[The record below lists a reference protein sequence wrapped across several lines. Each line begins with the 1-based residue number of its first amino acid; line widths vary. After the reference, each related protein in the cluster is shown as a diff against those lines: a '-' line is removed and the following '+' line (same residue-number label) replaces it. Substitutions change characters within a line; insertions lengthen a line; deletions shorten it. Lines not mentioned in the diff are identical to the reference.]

1 MFRMLL
7 KDTKAAVNLISLIS
21 KIKRR
26 IVGMK
31 RMKNLESRKTMMK
44 KRKKNSAIRLS
55 QLRRLS

>member
-1 MFRMLL
+1 MLL
-7 KDTKAAVNLISLIS
+7 KDTKAAGNLISLIS

-44 KRKKNSAIRLS
+44 KRKKNSAVRLS
-55 QLRRLS
+55 QIRRWS